1 MSGTAVP
8 GGASGFSDK
17 PQAGYEAK
25 PDYALE
31 RPGGEER
38 PKRKLSKKAD
48 SAFIGAEGFQKH
60 AGRHSLASTALLLPY
75 TLAARLNAWLW
86 TRRSPLPGEVAYGV
100 WLGRLPDA
108 ARGYYREFTVTTPGS
123 RDRGA
128 RRIVSGGNPPT
139 VFYYSDDHYRSF
151 RRIRE

>member
-1 MSGTAVP
+1 MFARLFRLALILMLLV
-8 GGASGFSDK
+8 ASGAHARDFLEWRGNDIGNVSVAEL
-17 PQAGYEAK
+17 PREARET
-25 PDYALE
+25 LTLI
-31 RPGGEER
+31 RQGGPYPYR
-38 PKRKLSKKAD
+38 RD
-48 SAFIGAEGFQKH
+48 GITFQN
-60 AGRHSLASTALLLPY
+60 R
-75 TLAARLNAWLW
+75 
-86 TRRSPLPGEVAYGV
+86 E
-100 WLGRLPDA
+100 GRLPDA